1 MKDFVLPQE
10 IIYSGCRQ
18 QENGLINGCHK
29 KKYFSAGIKGLDSW
43 VYLYPFGES
52 DFFLIMISSW

>member
-1 MKDFVLPQE
+1 MMILIWGKLEIIMKDFVLPQE

-29 KKYFSAGIKGLDSW
+29 KKYFSAGIKGL
-43 VYLYPFGES
+43 ES
-52 DFFLIMISSW
+52 